1 MVKARWVICMMWHVD
16 NITLESLEAL
26 EEFRGTL
33 CVIMMVLTMEIKPLL
48 LVGALELYGVFDVLM
63 NKSLLSS

>member
-16 NITLESLEAL
+16 NITLEPLEAL
-26 EEFRGTL
+26 E
-33 CVIMMVLTMEIKPLL
+33 V
-48 LVGALELYGVFDVLM
+48 YGVFDVLM